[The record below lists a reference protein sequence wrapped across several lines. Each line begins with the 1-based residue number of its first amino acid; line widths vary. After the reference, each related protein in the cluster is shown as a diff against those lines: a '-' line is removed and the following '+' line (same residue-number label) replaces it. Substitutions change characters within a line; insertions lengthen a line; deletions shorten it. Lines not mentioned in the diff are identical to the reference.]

1 MTLDITLV
9 ETFLTSHYGDG
20 IGAVAPIGKGE
31 WSQAFAFD
39 RQGRSYVVR
48 FGAHMDD
55 FERDLFAARFSS
67 PALPVPQVVDL
78 GEAFGG
84 YYAVSERMPGSYI
97 DQSDEAQ
104 MRALLPALFAALDAM
119 RLADL
124 SPTAG
129 FGGLDGAGNAPCA
142 SWQEVLLGVADDS
155 PGDRIGGWRAKLAA
169 SPVGSAPF
177 DRAYDRLQAL
187 SADLPNERHL
197 IHNDLLHFN
206 VLVEGDRITGVLDWG
221 CAMAGD
227 FLYDLAWFCFWQPWY
242 RAWRSIDFAAAAR
255 RHYAAIGLHVPGF
268 DRRLLCYQLHIGL
281 AGMAYQAFAGHQN
294 DLVETAQRIADV
306 SRDLSETG

>member
-39 RQGRSYVVR
+39 RQGRGYVVR
-48 FGAHMDD
+48 FGAHVDD
-55 FERDLFAARFSS
+55 FERDRFAARFSS

-97 DQSDEAQ
+97 DESDEAQ

-155 PGDRIGGWRAKLAA
+155 PEDRTGGWRARLAA
-169 SPVGSAPF
+169 SPVGSEPF
-177 DRAYDRLQAL
+177 DQAYGRLQAL
-187 SADLPNERHL
+187 SADLPDARHL

-206 VLVEGDRITGVLDWG
+206 VLVDGNRISGVLDWG

-242 RAWRSIDFAAAAR
+242 PAWRSIDFAAEAR
-255 RHYAAIGLHVPGF
+255 RHYAAIGLHVPKF
-268 DRRLLCYQLHIGL
+268 DQRLLCCQLHIGL

-306 SRDLSETG
+306 SRDPSG

>member
-1 MTLDITLV
+1 MPTRLHPAQV
-9 ETFLTSHYGDG
+9 ETFLTQRYGAG
-20 IGAVAPIGKGE
+20 ISAVAPIGAGE
-31 WSQAFAFD
+31 WSQAFSFD
-39 RQGRSYVVR
+39 RQGRGYVIR
-48 FGAHMDD
+48 FGAHGDD
-55 FERDLFAARFSS
+55 FERDRFAARFSS
-67 PALPVPQVVDL
+67 PVLPVPQVVDF

-97 DQSDEAQ
+97 DGIDEAQ

-124 SPTAG
+124 SSTTG
-129 FGGLDGAGNAPCA
+129 FGGLDGAGNAFCA

-155 PGDRIGGWRAKLAA
+155 PEDRTGGWRARLAA
-169 SPVGSAPF
+169 SPVGSEPF
-177 DRAYDRLQAL
+177 DQAYGRLQAL
-187 SADLPNERHL
+187 SADLPDARHL

-206 VLVEGDRITGVLDWG
+206 VLVDGNRISGVLDWG

-242 RAWRSIDFAAAAR
+242 PAWRSIDFAAEAR
-255 RHYAAIGLHVPGF
+255 RHYVAIGLHVPGF
-268 DRRLLCYQLHIGL
+268 DQRLLCCQLHIGL

-306 SRDLSETG
+306 SRDPSG